1 MRLPFERMKGR
12 VTTLAGIAAIVAGL
26 AGWFISEG
34 IRESAEKSRQRSQA
48 AAKVVDDASKL
59 RSAADLPGAAILK
72 HYGEPTVRPEDDL
85 HALAH
90 AFSNLMLLSK
100 GSSPFRM
107 GANEEFAAAL
117 MGKNAAREAFLVPP
131 HPCLNDKGQI
141 VDRWGSPVFFHV
153 RDASRIDLRSAGPDR
168 EMWTADDLHRRH
180 DGELV
185 KGERLPEESRR

>member
-1 MRLPFERMKGR
+1 MRLPFGRMRGKLT
-12 VTTLAGIAAIVAGL
+12 VLVGIGAISVGL
-26 AGWFISEG
+26 AWWFISEG
-34 IRESAEKSRQRSQA
+34 FRESAEKSRQRSQA
-48 AAKVVDDASKL
+48 AAKAIDEASKL
-59 RSAADLPGAAILK
+59 RNSADLPGAAILK

-117 MGKNAAREAFLVPP
+117 MGKNAAREVFLVPP

-141 VDRWGSPVFFHV
+141 VDRWGSPLFFHV
-153 RDASRIDLRSAGPDR
+153 RDASRVDLRSAGPDR

-180 DGELV
+180 DGEFV
-185 KGERLPEESRR
+185 KGDGLPVDNPR